1 MNVRSGLRWTKVRPI
16 WDFINIFHFTN
27 SIFYQLE
34 KVIVLCTYSSILLA
48 HMCLTQYTCLSA
60 QRIIMCYRY
69 FLLLMNM
76 KIFLN
81 IDLALKKNDKI
92 LIVLDHMKD
101 TIYRHVKT

>member
-48 HMCLTQYTCLSA
+48 HMCLTQIYMSERSAHYHVLSLFFA
-60 QRIIMCYRY
+60 VNEHENISEYRSS
-69 FLLLMNM
+69 FRE
-76 KIFLN
+76 K
-81 IDLALKKNDKI
+81 
-92 LIVLDHMKD
+92 
-101 TIYRHVKT
+101 

>member
-1 MNVRSGLRWTKVRPI
+1 MG
-16 WDFINIFHFTN
+16 FH
-27 SIFYQLE
+27 
-34 KVIVLCTYSSILLA
+34 
-48 HMCLTQYTCLSA
+48 QYLPFHEFHLLSA
-60 QRIIMCYRY
+60 GKSHRSLYILIYTFSTHVFNTNIMSERIIMCYRY

-81 IDLALKKNDKI
+81 IDLALEKNDKI